1 MRLND
6 NYQEN
11 RNQSLQEN
19 GNHFPNKALTEL
31 DAKPKYVFAAQR
43 WLPYVRSVN
52 EAHVVM
58 LCEQGILKQTEA
70 ARILEAIESL
80 DYGKYRTQGYSGEYE
95 DIYMQQEPE
104 IIKAS
109 GGAAGNMHLGRSRND
124 MCVTWTHLNVRE
136 GILDVTEHLVKFQNT
151 VRLFCQEHKDT
162 LYVIHTHTQHA
173 QPGILGHYFLGFL
186 DVLDRDILR
195 FRRAYDLTNV
205 SPMGAAVATTSA
217 YPVSRKRVAELLG
230 CDGFIENAYDSIG
243 NIEHYLSAASAVSL
257 CAIDLSKTITD
268 MLLWATEEENMIILG
283 EGLCSISSIMPQK
296 RNPIVLEHLRACLGV
311 AKGLGDTVTNGFFR
325 TPYGDICDY
334 EDVDDT
340 LFSAFSMLNRC
351 LDVFDSVIATMDV
364 NKPLLRKRA
373 FESFSVVTEM
383 ADEMY
388 RSYGIPFRKAHGFV
402 SSLVRTARKE
412 GYDLRVVSK
421 EYFGQFYEKYF
432 GEPFTFDFSPIVQ
445 AIDPEHFV
453 KVREI
458 PGGTGPKAMEA
469 QLGSADRKIR
479 ENAAWLEEKTAKL
492 KAADELRLQA
502 VARIISAG
510 FGEEKESARA

>member
-1 MRLND
+1 MNLTD
-6 NYQEN
+6 SYLEN
-11 RNQSLQEN
+11 KNRSLKEN

-31 DAKPKYVFAAQR
+31 DAKPKYAFSVRR
-43 WLPYVRSVN
+43 WLPYERSVN

-58 LCEQGILKQTEA
+58 LCEQGILQRTEA
-70 ARILEAIESL
+70 ARILKAIKEA
-80 DYGKYRTQGYSGEYE
+80 DYDKYRTRGYSGEYE
-95 DIYMQQEPE
+95 DIYMQQEAE
-104 IIKAS
+104 LIQS
-109 GGAAGNMHLGRSRND
+109 SHGAAGNMHLGRSRND

-136 GILDVTEHLVKFQNT
+136 GILDVLAPLIRLQNT

-186 DVLDRDILR
+186 DVLDRDIHR
-195 FRRAYDLTNV
+195 FRQAYDLTNV

-230 CDGFIENAYDSIG
+230 CDGVIENAYDSIG
-243 NIEHYLSAASAVSL
+243 NIEHYLSAASAISL
-257 CAIDLSKTITD
+257 CAVDLSKTITD
-268 MLLWATEEENMIILG
+268 MLLWATEEENMIIMP

-311 AKGLGDTVTNGFFR
+311 AKGLGDTVVNGFFR

-340 LFSAFSMLNRC
+340 LFSGFSMLKRC
-351 LDVFDSVIATMDV
+351 VDVFDSVMATMEV

-373 FESFSVVTEM
+373 YESFSVVTEI

-402 SSLVRTARKE
+402 SGLVRKARAE
-412 GYDLRVVSK
+412 GYDLRIVSK
-421 EYFGQFYEKYF
+421 EYFGDFYEQYF
-432 GEPFTFDFSPIVQ
+432 GEPFTFDFTPIVR

-458 PGGTGPKAMEA
+458 PGGTGPKAMQT
-469 QLGSADRKIR
+469 QLDSAKRKTQ
-479 ENAAWLEEKTAKL
+479 ENAAWLDGKKARL
-492 KAADELRLQA
+492 QAADDARLQA
-502 VARIISAG
+502 VEQIISAALVTN
-510 FGEEKESARA
+510 S